1 MGSLSGRRRGKEGS
15 TTGTCV
21 RTPARGVP
29 FVHRPVNTELTVR
42 QPKSG
47 GGKKGGWE
55 RWKQSDNLMKILNFG
70 SVMKL
75 IVAALLFFLCLY
87 CKNGDRFLS

>member
-47 GGKKGGWE
+47 GGKKRGMGKVE
-55 RWKQSDNLMKILNFG
+55 AK
-70 SVMKL
+70 
-75 IVAALLFFLCLY
+75 
-87 CKNGDRFLS
+87 